1 MTAYTFDQLI
11 DFTRTSAA
19 TYVDAS
25 GRIVPTAASR
35 NLLTFTQE
43 FDNAAWVKT
52 RASVSADQVA
62 APDGTLTADK
72 LIEDTTASNSHRVQR
87 TITLTGAS
95 VTFSAYLKA
104 AERTFAYLRMD
115 DASTVKYVYVDLS
128 TGALG
133 TVTSGVTGSVTSV
146 GNGWYRVSMV
156 FVAPAATASGV
167 VVVGS
172 AASGSSDTYTG
183 NGTSGIYLWG
193 AQLEANATATD
204 YTRNN
209 GGVFPP
215 RLDYDPVTL
224 APKGLLV
231 EEQRTNL
238 FTYSEQF
245 DGPSWTPTNL
255 TVTANS
261 TTSPDGTVDADT
273 LNEGTATGV
282 HSIAQVFSATTGT
295 SYALSVYLKNGDAR
309 YAQLFFGSA
318 GHGSTAFANFD
329 LQAGTVGTV
338 GAAATASIQP
348 AGNGW
353 YRCTIVAAATA
364 TTASAS
370 AQIGVITSSTS
381 ARAESYTGASKFF
394 YAWGIQTEAGSF
406 ATSYIPTV
414 ASQVTRTADVAT
426 ITGANFSQWYN
437 QSEGTFVVEADVLSV
452 ANTNDSNLIALY
464 TGTFTAMRQWI
475 WPGAP
480 TTPRMT
486 VLANGGSQAEL
497 VAASGIA
504 ANATFKIASAYKT
517 NDFSASFNGATPVTD
532 TSGTVP
538 TGFSQLN
545 IGSYTGFIGFMSGH
559 IRSVRYYPTRLSNAQ
574 LQALTA

>member
-1 MTAYTFDQLI
+1 MPLVSRTFDQLI

-25 GRIVPTAASR
+25 GRIVPTPASR

-43 FDNAAWVKT
+43 FDNAGWART
-52 RASVSADQVA
+52 DATIVA
-62 APDGTLTADK
+62 NAAVAPDGTLTADK
-72 LIEDTTASNSHRVQR
+72 LAETAINGAFVMVQSP
-87 TITLTGAS
+87 TMALNTMYS
-95 VTFSAYLKA
+95 FSCYMKA
-104 AERTFAYLRMD
+104 AERSFGVLNIFTGT
-115 DASTVKYVYVDLS
+115 ASCWTWYNLS
-128 TGALG
+128 TGTISTLG
-133 TVTSGVTGSVTSV
+133 AGATATITPA
-146 GNGWYRVSMV
+146 GNGWYRCTLTIS
-156 FVAPAATASGV
+156 T
-167 VVVGS
+167 
-172 AASGSSDTYTG
+172 AASGSPNIAMWPSTANGVLTYTG
-183 NGTSGIYLWG
+183 TAGSGIFIWG
-193 AQLEANATATD
+193 AQLEAGSTATD

-209 GGVFPP
+209 DGVYPP
-215 RLDYDPVTL
+215 RFDYDPVTL

-238 FTYSEQF
+238 LLRSEEF

-273 LNEGTATGV
+273 LNEGTVTGV
-282 HSIAQVFSATTGT
+282 HSVAQVFSATTGT

-329 LQAGTVGTV
+329 LQSGTVGTV
-338 GAAATASIQP
+338 GATATASIQS
-348 AGNGW
+348 AGGGW

-381 ARAESYTGASKFF
+381 PRAENYTGASKFI
-394 YAWGIQTEAGSF
+394 YAWGIQTEAGAF

-437 QSEGTFVVEADVLSV
+437 QSEGTFVAQFDMIGGSA
-452 ANTNDSNLIALY
+452 ANTNNQIVLSPIADASNRHIIYNGDAEIAGY
-464 TGTFTAMRQWI
+464 TVVGGVTQAYLPM
-475 WPGAP
+475 GSLAAN
-480 TTPRMT
+480 TTSKMAYAYQ
-486 VLANGGSQAEL
+486 VNNFAASQNGGAVS
-497 VAASGIA
+497 
-504 ANATFKIASAYKT
+504 
-517 NDFSASFNGATPVTD
+517 TD
-532 TSGTVP
+532 TSGSLPVP
-538 TGFSQLN
+538 TRLGIGSGGLGGNQLN
-545 IGSYTGFIGFMSGH
+545 GH
-559 IRSVRYYPTRLSNAQ
+559 IRSIRYYPTRLSNAQ